1 MNIRL
6 PSFTGEND
14 HALLLQMRSYLYQLA
29 QQLQYE
35 LNQPSVTEGV
45 SPQPSVTS
53 ETSLGVPSGLTAQ
66 LIFNAIKPLIIRND
80 DVMKALCDKIVTSED
95 VFQAFYDEMAALVDK
110 EYFAT
115 DFVVENGTTEGWT
128 WRKWK
133 SGVYEMFGEF
143 SLTTTKAATSQG
155 SIYYSEVF
163 TIKTPF
169 AVKSTYVTGAAHEH
183 FVPISENLADDV
195 DSENNIGVALWRAT
209 DFDVGS
215 KITVRLTATGHIKTT

>member
-14 HALLLQMRSYLYQLA
+14 HELLLQMRSYLYQLA

-35 LNQPSVTEGV
+35 LNQPSAALSGADKQDAV
-45 SPQPSVTS
+45 SDDAV
-53 ETSLGVPSGLTAQ
+53 GVPSGVTAQ

-143 SLTTTKAATSQG
+143 ALTTTKAATAQG
-155 SIYYSEVF
+155 ALYYSEEF
-163 TIKTPF
+163 AIKTPF
-169 AVKSTYVTGAAHEH
+169 AVKSAYVTGTAHEH

-209 DFDVGS
+209 DFEVGN
-215 KITVRLTATGHIKTT
+215 KITVRLTVTGHIKTT